1 MLIDPD
7 DPALGRNRV
16 HDPDAV
22 LVEQRVEFLAEGAEA
37 CRLHFDQLAV
47 GADEVDHEPSDRHLE
62 AVARLR
68 QRRLHR
74 GVQRALTHHPDAR
87 HVAEARCRCG
97 GSRVGADVMGRIASL
112 MLGRPATRAVP
123 ACGPLARIRTLCTGC
138 GVLESVIVDREGR
151 LLFTSQTWEGR
162 SRGALLRLD
171 APHARPVAVAV
182 GIPSPGGLA
191 LSDDGRLIVG
201 FGDSPAGGLVGNFS
215 PRAGLLLV
223 DPAGGGAEPWVSG
236 LGMANGVA
244 RAPDGTVFASNDF
257 GTHLDRV
264 AGGRTVQRRWAR
276 VPSANGLVVDPAGR
290 YLYAAQTFTRAA
302 IRRVEIARPENVT
315 THARPPGG
323 RRALMPRRP
332 GDR

>member
-1 MLIDPD
+1 M
-7 DPALGRNRV
+7 A
-16 HDPDAV
+16 
-22 LVEQRVEFLAEGAEA
+22 
-37 CRLHFDQLAV
+37 
-47 GADEVDHEPSDRHLE
+47 
-62 AVARLR
+62 
-68 QRRLHR
+68 
-74 GVQRALTHHPDAR
+74 
-87 HVAEARCRCG
+87 
-97 GSRVGADVMGRIASL
+97 RIASL

-151 LLFTSQTWEGR
+151 RLFFTSQTWEGR
-162 SRGALLRLD
+162 SRGAVLRLD

-264 AGGRTVQRRWAR
+264 AADGTVQRRWAR
-276 VPSANGLVVDPAGR
+276 VPSANGLVVDPSGR

-302 IRRVEIARPENVT
+302 IRRIEIAQPANVT
-315 THARPPGG
+315 THARPPAAAALSCLDGLAIDDAGRLYVAANGAGQVWRVEPDGAICALARGLGFPSAVAVGLGDGPFPATHLYIVTFGG
-323 RRALMPRRP
+323 DVIEIPNGL
-332 GDR
+332 